1 MHEIL
6 LALVIVYGEAFGAD
20 RTLVNRLPFNVSDQ
34 SHSNCRQAHALQRHP
49 SSIAA
54 TFLPAV
60 AAADSP
66 DTERRSGRPHH
77 FRTPLSGRFC
87 WCA

>member
-6 LALVIVYGEAFGAD
+6 LKYYSHAEAFGAD
-20 RTLVNRLPFNVSDQ
+20 SHRTLVNRLPFNVSDQ
-34 SHSNCRQAHALQRHP
+34 SHSNCLQARALQRHQ
-49 SSIAA
+49 SRLR
-54 TFLPAV
+54 FLLAS

-77 FRTPLSGRFC
+77 FYTPLSGRFC
-87 WCA
+87 